1 MKIALIFPRLWPQ
14 VHGMWP
20 PLGLASLATV
30 LRAAGEDVKIFDAS
44 FDPTLD
50 RVKGELAN
58 FKPELV
64 GIYTL
69 TDFFNNAK
77 ELARFSKTQGARTVL
92 GAAHPTIMPEQ
103 SLADIPELDFIIRG
117 EGEAA
122 ILELLRALRGEIDL
136 SQVASLGYRKDGKTV
151 LNPLPAEPLDLD
163 RLPIPDRE
171 FLEHLPR
178 YLRNHAMNMHVSRGC
193 PFNCSFCQPT
203 LKLMFGKKLRYRSA
217 QLVVEELRQLH
228 EKYHVREFFFHDDIF
243 TVNHKWL
250 RELVEGLNAAGL
262 RKGFRYVVNSRV
274 DTFDE
279 EVAGLLRDMGVYYV
293 LFGLESGSQEVLD
306 QMQKGTTV
314 EQSYKAF
321 ELCRK
326 FGFRTHAYI
335 ILAGPGETPATLA
348 MTEKMLDEL
357 KPDTVH
363 ISICTPLPG
372 TNLARD
378 AREKGYFGIEDY
390 SDMDYYLKSTSS
402 GKLPLKLP
410 GLSYEQAL
418 AARARILKKRRWF
431 VFRDNL
437 GQLIRDFVYD
447 PSIDKFI
454 FRLSFYRKMQHY
466 FG

>member
-30 LRAAGEDVKIFDAS
+30 LKNAGEEPKIFDCS
-44 FDPTLD
+44 FDSSLD
-50 RVKGELAN
+50 RVKGELVN
-58 FKPELV
+58 FKPDLV

-77 ELARFSKTQGARTVL
+77 ELVKFSNALGAKTVL

-103 SLADIPELDFIIRG
+103 SLADLPELDFIIRG
-117 EGEAA
+117 EGEDA
-122 ILELLRALRGEIDL
+122 ILDLLRALRGKIDL
-136 SQVASLGYRKDGKTV
+136 SQVASLGFRKDGKTV
-151 LNPLPAEPLDLD
+151 LNLLPPEPLDLNQ
-163 RLPIPDRE
+163 LPIPDRE

-228 EKYHVREFFFHDDIF
+228 EKYRVREFFFHDDIF

-279 EVAGLLRDMGVYYV
+279 EVARLLKDMGVYYV

-306 QMQKGTTV
+306 AMAKGATV
-314 EQSYKAF
+314 EQSHKAF

-326 FGFRTHAYI
+326 FGFR
-335 ILAGPGETPATLA
+335 PTPISFW
-348 MTEKMLDEL
+348 
-357 KPDTVH
+357 PD
-363 ISICTPLPG
+363 P
-372 TNLARD
+372 A
-378 AREKGYFGIEDY
+378 
-390 SDMDYYLKSTSS
+390 
-402 GKLPLKLP
+402 
-410 GLSYEQAL
+410 
-418 AARARILKKRRWF
+418 KRPPRS
-431 VFRDNL
+431 R
-437 GQLIRDFVYD
+437 
-447 PSIDKFI
+447 
-454 FRLSFYRKMQHY
+454 
-466 FG
+466 